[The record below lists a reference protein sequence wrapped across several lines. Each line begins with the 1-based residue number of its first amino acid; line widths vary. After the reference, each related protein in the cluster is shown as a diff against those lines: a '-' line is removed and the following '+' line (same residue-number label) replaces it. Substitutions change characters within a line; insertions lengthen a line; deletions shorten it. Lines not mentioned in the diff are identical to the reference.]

1 MANRAVVS
9 PVAKVAADSKKLVA
23 VNKVVANK
31 VVANKVVAN
40 KVVANKVVANKVVEQ
55 LVAALLAVRQ
65 TVRVVRV
72 ARASPSN
79 P

>member
-1 MANRAVVS
+1 
-9 PVAKVAADSKKLVA
+9 VA

-31 VVANKVVAN
+31 VV
-40 KVVANKVVANKVVEQ
+40 EQ
-55 LVAALLAVRQ
+55 LAAALLAVRQ

-72 ARASPSN
+72 SPSN